1 MKTLLEFL
9 NGLPVAAQES
19 FAERCGTSIGYL
31 RQIAYGHRKCV
42 AELAINIERESKR
55 AVTCEEL
62 CPTADWAYM
71 RAERRRK
78 GPRRTLPD
86 RRADERS
93 PSASSTPH

>member
-9 NGLPVAAQES
+9 NGLPVPEQER

-55 AVTCEEL
+55 AVVCEEL
-62 CPTADWAYM
+62 CPTADWAYV

-78 GPRRTLPD
+78 GARRVLPD
-86 RRADERS
+86 RRAAARQLSNPS
-93 PSASSTPH
+93 PPN